1 MKYGKQTLPHFS
13 QRQPKQVSKEHIGGT
28 SNLIRQTNLAR
39 KQPRHTK
46 TFPHQSHMEEF
57 CKVVTKKPITLKS
70 PHLDMTD
77 IP

>member
-1 MKYGKQTLPHFS
+1 MKYGKQTPLISVKDNLNKFPRS
-13 QRQPKQVSKEHIGGT
+13 TIGGT

-39 KQPRHTK
+39 KKPRHTK
-46 TFPHQSHMEEF
+46 TFPHQSHMEGF